1 MISCATRSF
10 NRLSVILARS
20 LARSCVRRGEEFRI
34 RLCFLLFGIHQDPM
48 ISVRSLV

>member
-10 NRLSVILARS
+10 NRLSVI

-48 ISVRSLV
+48 ISVRSLA